1 MKKILV
7 IEDHSDMHELLIW
20 QVELMGFTALSAKNA
35 ADGVNLALAEKP
47 DLILMDIMLPGLDGF
62 AATRMLRAN
71 AQTSG
76 TQILAVTALFRS
88 SDLQACID
96 AGCADYIL
104 KPFTFAEL
112 EKKIHALI
120 SMNQ

>member
-1 MKKILV
+1 V
-7 IEDHSDMHELLIW
+7 
-20 QVELMGFTALSAKNA
+20 ALSAKNA
-35 ADGVNLALAEKP
+35 ADGVKLALAAKP

-71 AQTSG
+71 DQTSG
-76 TQILAVTALFRS
+76 TPILAATALFRS

-96 AGCADYIL
+96 AGCTDYIQ

-112 EKKIHALI
+112 EKKIRALI
-120 SMNQ
+120 SLGR